1 MLSPYTMNCHQ
12 DGSLDCG
19 GSYGLGKKVC
29 VYITVQTVYVLGYG
43 EAEGKN
49 EDCISE
55 MFQRW

>member
-19 GSYGLGKKVC
+19 GSYGLGKKVHVC
-29 VYITVQTVYVLGYG
+29 ITARTVYVLGYG

-49 EDCISE
+49 EDCVSE